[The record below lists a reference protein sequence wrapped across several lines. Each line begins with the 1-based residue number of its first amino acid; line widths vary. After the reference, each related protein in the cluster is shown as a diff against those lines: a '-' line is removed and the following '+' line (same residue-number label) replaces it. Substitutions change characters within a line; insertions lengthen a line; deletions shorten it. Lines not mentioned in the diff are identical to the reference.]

1 MCHDVCVSLSI
12 HTVSE
17 MSMRYACARFG
28 LTASQFD
35 INIEQIDC
43 FHVYFYLSLSLAL
56 SLFRQMGFDRDYFLC
71 HFARMYWRISILN
84 SNLFRIVFRQAHYNC
99 YIASIV
105 CMRVCVCASSIFFF
119 VHIFAAAAI
128 IIIASISLFASAIKS
143 HSLVALG
150 S

>member
-12 HTVSE
+12 HSLHTVSE

-71 HFARMYWRISILN
+71 NFARMYWRISILN
-84 SNLFRIVFRQAHYNC
+84 SNLFRIVFRQAHCDC

-105 CMRVCVCASSIFFF
+105 CMRVCVCMCFIDIFLRSYFRRR
-119 VHIFAAAAI
+119 
-128 IIIASISLFASAIKS
+128 S
-143 HSLVALG
+143 HHHRLDIVVRFCH
-150 S
+150 